1 MSKRATSR
9 YKSGRVLLSW
19 GLAHRAEGEITE
31 ADDAGAK
38 HHQPKQTIFK
48 NAGEAPGCGRW
59 RTHYIDAKRLFLSAR
74 ILAKVLKQER
84 ERLAGELALRDARI
98 TRSSTDG

>member
-1 MSKRATSR
+1 MFATPAPWDLRASSRSGRRAGTSR
-9 YKSGRVLLSW
+9 GGCLSW

-59 RTHYIDAKRLFLSAR
+59 RTHYIDAKRLFLSAAHSAR
-74 ILAKVLKQER
+74 
-84 ERLAGELALRDARI
+84 AGL
-98 TRSSTDG
+98 TGNYQH